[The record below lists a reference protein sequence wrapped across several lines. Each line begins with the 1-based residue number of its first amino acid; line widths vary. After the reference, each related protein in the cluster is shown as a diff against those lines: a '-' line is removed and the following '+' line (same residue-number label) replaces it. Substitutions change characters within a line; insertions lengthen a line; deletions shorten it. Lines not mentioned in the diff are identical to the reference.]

1 MTLIEELRE
10 ELAQMREAVFT
21 ADDTPWAEY
30 EIANLSEDIARLER
44 GEPLEFDNDVP
55 F

>member
-1 MTLIEELRE
+1 MTMIEELRE
-10 ELAQMREAVFT
+10 ELAALLERGYSERSAYVRQLR
-21 ADDTPWAEY
+21 
-30 EIANLSEDIARLER
+30 EDIARLER